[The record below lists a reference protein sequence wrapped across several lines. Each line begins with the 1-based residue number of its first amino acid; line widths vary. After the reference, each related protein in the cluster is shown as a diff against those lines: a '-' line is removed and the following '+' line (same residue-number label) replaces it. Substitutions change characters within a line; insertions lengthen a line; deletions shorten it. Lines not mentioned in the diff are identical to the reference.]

1 MYHEA
6 LCNAPNSGIDGAQRY
21 TPYEYGAIYFQ
32 LAGRRREV
40 SGRRSGLMVCAYA
53 VVFRHSQR
61 LPCFP
66 PLSPRSYKDPRF
78 DSALTWGG
86 LFTAEDERIRQHKV
100 RSPCISLYPSQ
111 SARYCRSSPSLASL
125 QSLSMAGGA
134 FAVEARHF
142 LCHITRSPPFS
153 PFLPF
158 VHLSAQSA
166 VAAKHSMSAADCY
179 LYMQCTS
186 ACRLVFECIAACT
199 AVCAFYPYAPLII
212 FPDLI
217 FQSCCSQS
225 SFC

>member
-6 LCNAPNSGIDGAQRY
+6 LCNAPNSGIDGALRY
-21 TPYEYGAIYFQ
+21 LPYEYGAIYFQ

-40 SGRRSGLMVCAYA
+40 SGRRSGQMVCAYA

-111 SARYCRSSPSLASL
+111 SARYCPVQSITCFSPVVIDGWGCFHSRGASF
-125 QSLSMAGGA
+125 SLSYHS
-134 FAVEARHF
+134 FSTLFPFPSVRTPQRAVRRRCE
-142 LCHITRSPPFS
+142 TWYVRS
-153 PFLPF
+153 
-158 VHLSAQSA
+158 
-166 VAAKHSMSAADCY
+166 
-179 LYMQCTS
+179 
-186 ACRLVFECIAACT
+186 
-199 AVCAFYPYAPLII
+199 
-212 FPDLI
+212 
-217 FQSCCSQS
+217 
-225 SFC
+225 